1 MDGIVGALLMFGAIA
16 LVVSALAFG
25 AWVVRPVDRAARG
38 RRHPP
43 QFSLF
48 DFLCLFVLIQ
58 LPTGLVHGL
67 LDAREELATICILD
81 AFGWGACSAMWWFSV
96 RTLSQAGVSNP
107 RHRAVFL
114 LVALPIAVFGAIA
127 LPAAV
132 VAMVAVAANP
142 PSNGR
147 EVVALLAGLA
157 IGLFVA
163 IYLCGRYTRW
173 MLAAVPGRDGN
184 PFKQPSSTSA
194 EQPRIRQQR
203 HGDLPTEL
211 ESD

>member
-1 MDGIVGALLMFGAIA
+1 VNGIIGLLMLVGVLV
-16 LVVSALAFG
+16 LVVSALTFG

-38 RRHPP
+38 RRYPP

-67 LDAREELATICILD
+67 LDARKELAAICILD
-81 AFGWGACSAMWWFSV
+81 AFGWGACSAMWWVSV

-127 LPAAV
+127 LPAV
-132 VAMVAVAANP
+132 LVTMVALAVAP
-142 PSNGR
+142 PSSGR
-147 EVVALLAGLA
+147 AAVALLAGVA
-157 IGLFVA
+157 IALFVA

-173 MLAAVPGRDGN
+173 MLAVSERDAN

-194 EQPRIRQQR
+194 EQPPVREDRD
-203 HGDLPTEL
+203 GDLPTEP